1 MIRIERMAQPQDEAE
16 DERKRDAD
24 RAEHRGT
31 IGKQGAKIY
40 TPEVT
45 VTPVPISN
53 ARLAPRPLGRD
64 LGTDPDGWIRS
75 LGGPSLP
82 RPWFVY
88 ESPRGEC
95 LVGSGEAAR
104 ITCRGVGRFDEVAR
118 WLDSAAA
125 AARREGARTSPI
137 AVGAFG
143 FGDQADGPPAVAWIP
158 STLLVRGPGG
168 EIRVDAWRGPGD
180 DIPSAHA
187 SASSPWS
194 DGDREAWTAAVE
206 AALRRIDA
214 GALEKVVLA
223 RARVLTGAT
232 PYDPISSFLAL
243 RERYPECHR
252 FLIRMDDGTAFLGA
266 SPERLVSLRGRT
278 IGADAVAGTTRVD
291 GEDEESAVRRLCESR
306 KERNEHE
313 IVTREIVAALRASGA
328 SAEAEVEPSTFR
340 LRHVLHLRSRVSGV
354 APAGLGVLDLVRA
367 IHPSPAVLGTPR
379 DAALEMIEEWEPR
392 DRGWYAGPI
401 GWMSADGDGE
411 FTLGL
416 RSALLDGCRALLHA
430 GAGIVAGSD
439 PDLEWEECEAKMR
452 FVAEVLRG

>member
-1 MIRIERMAQPQDEAE
+1 
-16 DERKRDAD
+16 
-24 RAEHRGT
+24 
-31 IGKQGAKIY
+31 
-40 TPEVT
+40 VT

-53 ARLAPRPLGRD
+53 ARLAPRPLGPD

-104 ITCRGVGRFDEVAR
+104 FTCRGVGRFDEAAR

-125 AARREGARTSPI
+125 AARREGARRSPI

-143 FGDQADGPPAVAWIP
+143 FGDRADGPAAVAWIP
-158 STLLVRGPGG
+158 STLLARGPGG
-168 EIRVDAWRGPGD
+168 EIRVDAWGGPGD

-187 SASSPWS
+187 GASSPWC

-278 IGADAVAGTTRVD
+278 IGADAVAGTARVD
-291 GEDEESAVRRLCESR
+291 GDDEESAARRLCESR
-306 KERNEHE
+306 KERNEHA

-328 SAEAEVEPSTFR
+328 SAEAEAEPSTFR

-416 RSALLDGCRALLHA
+416 RSALLDGRRALLHA

-439 PDLEWEECEAKMR
+439 PDREWEECEAKMR
-452 FVAEVLRG
+452 FAAEVLRG